1 MKNLKLLI
9 CVIAISLFASSAAF
23 ANSTETTTTSS
34 QLRAEVVELLGSHP
48 FEDIDVNES
57 IEAKVLFMIN
67 KKSEVVVVSVESST
81 RGVESFIKEKLNY
94 KKIKSTGLKNG
105 EIYTIPLTFV
115 E

>member
-9 CVIAISLFASSAAF
+9 CVIAISLFASSVAF
-23 ANSTETTTTSS
+23 ANSTETTTSS
-34 QLRAEVVELLGSHP
+34 QLRAEVVQLLGSHP
-48 FEDIDVNES
+48 FDDIDENES
-57 IEAKVLFMIN
+57 IEAKVLFIIN

-105 EIYTIPLTFV
+105 EIYEIPLTLV